1 MKIGDI
7 MYGIIILKTFFIY
20 FFIAFMYR
28 IMGKKE
34 VGQLSIVDL
43 IVSIFIAE
51 LGALSIENVESSL
64 LVSIVPILVIVS
76 IQLVVGYLS
85 LKSSTLRNV
94 IDGKPS
100 VVIKDGKLN
109 FKEMTHLRYSLEDL
123 ISQLREQGI
132 QSIEN
137 VSYAVLENN
146 GKLSVFQKTKD
157 YPLPIIL
164 DGKIDEDVLAEIG
177 KNTVWLYQLLK
188 KRHIDLNEVFYAFY
202 TKEKT
207 FIITKSD
214 LL

>member
-1 MKIGDI
+1 
-7 MYGIIILKTFFIY
+7 
-20 FFIAFMYR
+20 MYR

-100 VVIKDGKLN
+100 VIIKDGKLN

-177 KNTVWLYQLLK
+177 KNTVWLYRLLK
-188 KRHIDLNEVFYAFY
+188 NRHIDLSDVFYAFY

>member
-1 MKIGDI
+1 
-7 MYGIIILKTFFIY
+7 MYGIIVLKTFFIY

-43 IVSIFIAE
+43 IVSILIAE

-64 LVSIVPILVIVS
+64 LISIIPILVIVS
-76 IQLVVGYLS
+76 IQLVIGYLS
-85 LKSSTLRNV
+85 LKSASLRNI
-94 IDGKPS
+94 IDGKPA
-100 VVIKDGKLN
+100 VIIKDGKLN
-109 FKEMTHLRYSLEDL
+109 FKEMTHLRYSLDDL

-132 QSIEN
+132 QSIED
-137 VSYAVLENN
+137 VTYAVLENN

-164 DGKIDEDVLAEIG
+164 DGKIDENVLREIG
-177 KNTVWLYQLLK
+177 KDTVWLYKLLK
-188 KRHIDLNEVFYAFY
+188 NRNITLSDVFYAFY

>member
-1 MKIGDI
+1 
-7 MYGIIILKTFFIY
+7 MYGIIVLKTFFIY

-43 IVSIFIAE
+43 IVSILIAE

-64 LVSIVPILVIVS
+64 LISIIPILVIVS
-76 IQLVVGYLS
+76 IQLVIGYLS
-85 LKSSTLRNV
+85 LKSASLRNV
-94 IDGKPS
+94 IDGKPA
-100 VVIKDGKLN
+100 VIIKDGKLN
-109 FKEMTHLRYSLEDL
+109 FKEMTHLRYSLDDL

-132 QSIEN
+132 QSIED
-137 VSYAVLENN
+137 VTYAVLENN

-164 DGKIDEDVLAEIG
+164 DGKIDENVLREIG
-177 KNTVWLYQLLK
+177 KDTVWLYKLLK
-188 KRHIDLNEVFYAFY
+188 NRNITLSDVFYAFY